1 MKSQDVL
8 ISNNLLQS
16 KEPTTL
22 GLHSYLVYN
31 NGTHFMLGLFYSGL
45 LKHDFLIMSDGD
57 NDKPFSYLQCV
68 DENLKITP
76 WMCNLWMLFM
86 AMRIVSK

>member
-1 MKSQDVL
+1 
-8 ISNNLLQS
+8 
-16 KEPTTL
+16 
-22 GLHSYLVYN
+22 
-31 NGTHFMLGLFYSGL
+31 
-45 LKHDFLIMSDGD
+45 MSDGD
-57 NDKPFSYLQCV
+57 NDKPFSYLQRV